1 MRNAVKKSTDVPLR
15 GNDEPRTGTVT
26 GPANAADGRTHGAP
40 ELLALD
46 TVDAFYDRSHVLQS
60 VSMEVESGAVVALL
74 GRNGAGKSTTLKA
87 VMGIVPVRA
96 GRLRFDGD
104 DITGLATHRVA
115 RLGIAYVPEDRG
127 VFASLTVHEHLTLAN
142 VRGGWP
148 LERIHDAFP
157 RLADRRDHRGTQ
169 LSGGEQQML
178 SIARAL
184 TLAPRL
190 LILDE
195 PTEGLAPVI
204 VEEIATIAEKLK
216 AEGLTMLLVEQNYPF
231 ASRIA
236 DRVYV
241 LGKGRIRWAGTP
253 AALDADEEI
262 KRTWLGV

>member
-1 MRNAVKKSTDVPLR
+1 MRSEA
-15 GNDEPRTGTVT
+15 E
-26 GPANAADGRTHGAP
+26 GRAGAP
-40 ELLALD
+40 GLLALD
-46 TVDAFYDRSHVLQS
+46 AVDAYYDRSHVLQS
-60 VSMEVESGAVVALL
+60 LTMRVDSGSVVALL
-74 GRNGAGKSTTLKA
+74 GRNGAGKTTTLRT

-96 GRLRFDGD
+96 GHMRFDGA

-127 VFASLTVHEHLTLAN
+127 VFASLTVQEHLTLAS

-148 LERIHDAFP
+148 AERIYEAFP
-157 RLADRRDHRGTQ
+157 RLAERRDHRGTQ

-204 VEEIATIAEKLK
+204 VEEIAAIAGRLK
-216 AEGLTMLLVEQNYPF
+216 AQGLTMLLVEQSYPF
-231 ASRIA
+231 AARIA

-241 LGKGRIRWAGTP
+241 LGKGRIRWEGTP
-253 AALDADEEI
+253 AELDADEAV
-262 KRTWLGV
+262 RHTWLGI